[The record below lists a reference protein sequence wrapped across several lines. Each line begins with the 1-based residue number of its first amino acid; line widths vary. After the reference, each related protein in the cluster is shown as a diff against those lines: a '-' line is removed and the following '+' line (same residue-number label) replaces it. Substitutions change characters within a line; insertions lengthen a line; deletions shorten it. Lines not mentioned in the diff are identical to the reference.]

1 MSQDL
6 RCKHDISI
14 KRKVAELVDVGL
26 GWDPI
31 SSRLA
36 IPKDTVKQWIMIYR
50 AIGMD
55 GLLNMGSSKKAY
67 DYETRLAAEQPR
79 HKRPRPSNP
88 DGNAADSVPTT
99 ENESHHGT
107 PRRLRGNPKATPRP
121 AVVQWEVTSESR
133 GIGWGCNR
141 KAL

>member
-36 IPKDTVKQWIMIYR
+36 IPRDTVKQWIMIYR

-79 HKRPRPSNP
+79 HKRPRQSRP
-88 DGNAADSVPTT
+88 GKKTRPTM
-99 ENESHHGT
+99 G
-107 PRRLRGNPKATPRP
+107 PQGDPKATLRQP
-121 AVVQWEVTSESR
+121 
-133 GIGWGCNR
+133 
-141 KAL
+141 

>member
-36 IPKDTVKQWIMIYR
+36 IPRDTVKQWIMIYR

-79 HKRPRPSNP
+79 HKCPRPSRP
-88 DGNAADSVPTT
+88 GKKTSPTM
-99 ENESHHGT
+99 G
-107 PRRLRGNPKATPRP
+107 PQGDPKATLKQP
-121 AVVQWEVTSESR
+121 
-133 GIGWGCNR
+133 
-141 KAL
+141 

>member
-36 IPKDTVKQWIMIYR
+36 IPRDTVKQWIMIYR

-79 HKRPRPSNP
+79 RKRRRQRTHDRKRIPPWDP
-88 DGNAADSVPTT
+88 K
-99 ENESHHGT
+99 ET
-107 PRRLRGNPKATPRP
+107 PRQL
-121 AVVQWEVTSESR
+121 
-133 GIGWGCNR
+133 
-141 KAL
+141 